1 MYCSLDFLVVIL
13 LSVGKEGNIMKKLFL
28 LMMSCLTLCGCS
40 PTANQT
46 HGVIDCLEITI
57 ASIGVPFEYKVS
69 TSPVY
74 EYADAT
80 GKTLY
85 LDFKST
91 SSSVHVFADHLK
103 DDFIEYRFNKIVGYL
118 AMESNYYLDIDK
130 RIIDS
135 ETKYSEC
142 KLDLKDLSN
151 DNSEAYRCAKRGY
164 YTSVISTNSGAAH
177 YYALYLNL
185 ADSSLE
191 RHSYIV
197 LGNDTLFTYTPR
209 I

>member
-1 MYCSLDFLVVIL
+1 
-13 LSVGKEGNIMKKLFL
+13 MKKLFL
-28 LMMSCLTLCGCS
+28 LLMSSLTLCGCS

-57 ASIGVPFEYKVS
+57 ASIGVPFEYKVN

-142 KLDLKDLSN
+142 KFDLKDLAIN
-151 DNSEAYRCAKRGY
+151 NSEAYRCAKRGY
-164 YTSVISTNSGAAH
+164 YTSVTSINSGAAH
-177 YYALYLNL
+177 YFALYLDL

-191 RHSYIV
+191 RHSYIS
-197 LGNDTLFTYTPR
+197 LGNDTLFTYTPK